1 MLRGRRS
8 GSRPR
13 GGTCLLA
20 RRTAGSRTS
29 ARSPTRARTTRPQPC
44 HQPLRTARGCHPFR
58 SSRAGRRARP
68 RRARL
73 RSSRATPRATARRRR
88 PRRGRSRCQ
97 RAPRGRSRRAT
108 RAAASSRRG
117 RSARCSLT
125 APPLPRAPG
134 PFPPPPP
141 TPRRCLSPGNA
152 TCFCSHAACKPPTP
166 PTASLPPRGGLT
178 SPLRT
183 STRTDARARGGGEG
197 RDVRPVRTGRGRDLR
212 PICTEGARG
221 LAQVLYLAA
230 DRPHAAR
237 RRGGARA
244 APRARG
250 SGGVLVG
257 VVAGRVRPSKALKLY
272 NLLENFTISSK
283 KLYNPRRAAPRR
295 AAHVRNG

>member
-29 ARSPTRARTTRPQPC
+29 ARSPTRARTTRPRPR
-44 HQPLRTARGCHPFR
+44 HQPPRTARGCHPFR

-97 RAPRGRSRRAT
+97 RAPRGHSRRAT

-134 PFPPPPP
+134 RFPPPPP
-141 TPRRCLSPGNA
+141 TPRRCLFPGNA
-152 TCFCSHAACKPPTP
+152 TCSCSHAACNPPTP
-166 PTASLPPRGGLT
+166 PPPLSPPGRPTRPHSAPPRAPT
-178 SPLRT
+178 
-183 STRTDARARGGGEG
+183 RARG
-197 RDVRPVRTGRGRDLR
+197 DVRPVRTRRGRCAPGSHEAGERSASDL
-212 PICTEGARG
+212 
-221 LAQVLYLAA
+221 Y
-230 DRPHAAR
+230 
-237 RRGGARA
+237 
-244 APRARG
+244 
-250 SGGVLVG
+250 
-257 VVAGRVRPSKALKLY
+257 
-272 NLLENFTISSK
+272 
-283 KLYNPRRAAPRR
+283 
-295 AAHVRNG
+295 